1 MSEGILVR
9 DKDGKLWVPNE
20 EAFNTN
26 NCWKDAE
33 IIARGEWWDLFKIKN
48 LVNDQRELEGNNVR
62 EGA

>member
-9 DKDGKLWVPNE
+9 DKDGKLWMPSE

-33 IIARGEWWDLFKIKN
+33 IIARGEFWDLRKIKN
-48 LVNDQRELEGNNVR
+48 LVNDQRELEGNNVS
-62 EGA
+62 